1 MMIEC
6 GVWARQI
13 NDNKTGLVTFCVRPM
28 FMPIVTDNMN
38 NKMMYDLKDDTQP
51 VSSAP

>member
-1 MMIEC
+1 MMIDC
-6 GVWARQI
+6 GRAGAPN

-51 VSSAP
+51 VSSTP